1 MWRLRFAY
9 VAAEIC
15 LCHAYSCQEIS
26 PEWWESAAGGGRA
39 AEAVCACSF
48 CALRVVGAIER
59 AACRRFAHPRRAN
72 HARLLW
78 QELAAATVAADQA
91 GMLKPRGLE
100 LVRIY

>member
-1 MWRLRFAY
+1 VPL
-9 VAAEIC
+9 
-15 LCHAYSCQEIS
+15 S
-26 PEWWESAAGGGRA
+26 
-39 AEAVCACSF
+39 
-48 CALRVVGAIER
+48 